1 LRYPFGLTMAGI
13 SSKAAGKLENKY
25 KFGGKELQSK
35 EFSDG
40 SGLEL
45 YDFSARQQD
54 PQTGRWTSVDPMAD
68 KFSHQSPYVAMDN
81 NPINIID
88 PTGTEGTS
96 THTDKKGKIIAVYD
110 DGDLGVYKHEDNA
123 NGKAPTEANI
133 DKRHEKSTT
142 AGGEKMGETENWDE
156 FVSPETGKTLTETT
170 IQFGKSFDPIISEM
184 HKKAEGMDLIDIAMA
199 SRGGGTFD
207 IKKDYKNTGALL
219 NGKYTTSRSA
229 GNFLAGYNAE
239 SGTYFGKGISFTTF
253 QQLAGALHIEE
264 SSGKKL
270 NKGQMVDIVLF
281 GTYHSSDFSKF
292 VAPTYG
298 EVNYQYRMSSA
309 GWNFGKKK

>member
-1 LRYPFGLTMAGI
+1 MAGI
-13 SSKAAGKLENKY
+13 SSKAAGSLENKY

-35 EFSDG
+35 EFSNG

-45 YDFSARQQD
+45 YDFHARQQD
-54 PQTGRWTSVDPMAD
+54 PQIGRWKSVDPLAD

-88 PTGTEGTS
+88 PTGMSGTS
-96 THTDKKGKIIAVYD
+96 THTDKNGKVIAVYN
-110 DGDLGVYKHEDNA
+110 DGDLGVYKHGDNA

-133 DKRHEKSTT
+133 DKRHNKSTS
-142 AGGEKMGETENWDE
+142 AEGEKMGETENWDE

-170 IQFGKSFDPIISEM
+170 IKFGKSFDPIIADM

-207 IKKDYKNTGALL
+207 IKKDYKNVGGLL
-219 NGKYTTSRSA
+219 NGKYATSRSA

-239 SGTYFGKGISFTTF
+239 GGTYLGVGISFTTF
-253 QQLAGALHIEE
+253 QKLAGGLHIEE
-264 SSGKKL
+264 SNGKKL
-270 NKGQMVDIVLF
+270 GKGQMLDIVVL
-281 GTYHSSDFSKF
+281 GSYNSSDHSKF

-298 EVNYQYRMSSA
+298 EVNYQYRMSLS